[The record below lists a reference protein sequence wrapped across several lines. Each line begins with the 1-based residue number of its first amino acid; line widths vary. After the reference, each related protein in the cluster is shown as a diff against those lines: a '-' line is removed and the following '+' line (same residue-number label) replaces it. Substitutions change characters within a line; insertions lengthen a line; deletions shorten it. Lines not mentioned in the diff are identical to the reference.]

1 MDISTTTI
9 PDSTQINFDD
19 LALTPVE
26 YTVESVSA
34 GTPEQPVNIALK
46 ETPGRAFRPAKSMRR
61 VLVAAWGPDSSS
73 YVGRKIALFGDPT
86 VKFGRDTPGG
96 VRIAGLSHIDGPLS
110 VPLTVSRGKRSMFT
124 VQPITEPAP
133 NPAPKPTT
141 EPTPEQVADCTDS
154 NELHTMWLASGPELR
169 AQIEARK
176 AELDTT
182 APSVGDD
189 A

>member
-1 MDISTTTI
+1 VDISTTTI

-26 YTVESVSA
+26 YTVEGVSA

-61 VLVAAWGPDSSS
+61 VLVAAWGPDSSV

-86 VKFGRDTPGG
+86 VRFGRDTPGG

-124 VQPITEPAP
+124 VQPITEA
-133 NPAPKPTT
+133 ATRR
-141 EPTPEQVADCTDS
+141 VS
-154 NELHTMWLASGPELR
+154 RG
-169 AQIEARK
+169 
-176 AELDTT
+176 
-182 APSVGDD
+182 
-189 A
+189 